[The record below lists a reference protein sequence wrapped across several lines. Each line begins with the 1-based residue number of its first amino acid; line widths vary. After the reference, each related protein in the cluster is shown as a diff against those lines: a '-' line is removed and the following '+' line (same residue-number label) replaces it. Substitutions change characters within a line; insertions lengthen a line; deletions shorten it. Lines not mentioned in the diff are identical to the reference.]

1 MYEDN
6 RGETRLSEGG
16 VDIGAIKGK
25 WPKYIA
31 YNKKETRVAN
41 FYSDK
46 GNEGARNKKQSFFHG
61 KTGLDIF
68 MMAMALGKDI
78 GTPTSIPSGGRANN
92 LPTSSL
98 NDENMWAMI
107 SVALAEKDSNLD
119 TLSDGTKIYE
129 ICEGYANTGILP
141 LITLDETGEIG
152 NYQKHFEDKFKKYI
166 E

>member
-1 MYEDN
+1 MHEDN
-6 RGETRLSEGG
+6 RGEIRLSKDGA
-16 VDIGAIKGK
+16 DIGTIRGK

-31 YNKKETRVAN
+31 YNKKDTRISD

-46 GNEGARNKKQSFFHG
+46 GKEGARNKRQSFFYE

-68 MMAMALGKDI
+68 LMAMALGKDI
-78 GTPTSIPSGGRANN
+78 GSKTPIPSGGKANN

-98 NDENMWAMI
+98 SDTGMWAMI
-107 SVALAEKDSNLD
+107 SVALSEKDSNLN
-119 TLSDGTKIYE
+119 TLDDGTKIYE

-141 LITLDETGEIG
+141 LITMDETGEIG
-152 NYQKHFEDKFKKYI
+152 NYQKQFEDKFKKYI

>member
-1 MYEDN
+1 MHEDN
-6 RGETRLSEGG
+6 RGEIRLSKDGA
-16 VDIGAIKGK
+16 DIGTIRGK

-31 YNKKETRVAN
+31 YNKKDTRISD

-46 GNEGARNKKQSFFHG
+46 GKEGARNKKQSFFYE

-68 MMAMALGKDI
+68 LMAMALGKDI
-78 GTPTSIPSGGRANN
+78 GSKTPIPKGGRANN

-98 NDENMWAMI
+98 TDATMWAMI
-107 SVALAEKDSNLD
+107 SVALSEEDSDLN
-119 TLSDGTKIYE
+119 TLTDGKKIYG

-141 LITLDETGEIG
+141 LITMDETGEIG